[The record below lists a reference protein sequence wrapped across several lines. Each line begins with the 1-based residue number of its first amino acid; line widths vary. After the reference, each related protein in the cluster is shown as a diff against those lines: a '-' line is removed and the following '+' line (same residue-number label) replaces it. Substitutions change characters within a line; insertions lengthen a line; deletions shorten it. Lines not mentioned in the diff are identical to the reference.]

1 MFEVSYD
8 VITPFQPESQPCL
21 THDEMNADYPRF
33 GSIADVHLT
42 SDDREMLMVCFR
54 FICMSTGDLWNG
66 VCMYNCLCVYLCV

>member
-1 MFEVSYD
+1 
-8 VITPFQPESQPCL
+8 
-21 THDEMNADYPRF
+21 MNADYPRF

-66 VCMYNCLCVYLCV
+66 VCMYMYVYSTLRVAVSFETIDFISVVFIVHM